1 MVFFG
6 NLALPNMAV
15 PLTHKALIFG
25 FKCIVLI
32 LSDLYKALC
41 VVQARKMNF
50 DKAKG
55 LVEIMFDQ
63 LSKEDEGSY
72 TAQLKDGRAKNQ
84 FTLVFVEKST
94 SHN

>member
-1 MVFFG
+1 MYIHLISVSYHS
-6 NLALPNMAV
+6 
-15 PLTHKALIFG
+15 LTNVDI
-25 FKCIVLI
+25 
-32 LSDLYKALC
+32 YKALC
-41 VVQARKMNF
+41 VVQARKINF

-84 FTLVFVEKST
+84 FTLVFVEKSM
-94 SHN
+94 SHKNDKNTIK